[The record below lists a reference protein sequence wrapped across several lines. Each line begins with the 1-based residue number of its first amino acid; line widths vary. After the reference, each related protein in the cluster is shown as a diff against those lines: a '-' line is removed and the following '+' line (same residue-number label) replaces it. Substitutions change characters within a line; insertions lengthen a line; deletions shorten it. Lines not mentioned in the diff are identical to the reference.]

1 MLPEIVSLNTSPS
14 LSVPWWKVIYDF
26 SALTQWIDSSLH
38 NVMSPFWTTI
48 TEMLIIGVLILLF
61 YALVGL
67 FLVYAERKV
76 CAFMQNRLGPNRVG
90 PFGIFQTIAD
100 LFKLLFKELIPIKNA
115 DGFLFN
121 LAPFIVII
129 ASFMA
134 IAAIPFAKGP
144 HAIDLNIG
152 VLYVMAVSAMGV
164 IGVLLAGWSSNNK
177 YSLIGAMRSGAQ
189 IVSYELSVGLS
200 LITIVILAGS
210 MQLSVIVEAQRDGW
224 FIFKGHFSAFI
235 AFIIFLIS
243 STAETNRGPFDLAE
257 AESELTAGYHTE
269 YSGIKF
275 AFFFLAEYINM
286 FIVASIAATVFLGGW
301 MPFHVG
307 QWAGFNHVMD
317 FIPPFIWYI
326 GKTFFVI
333 FMMMWFKWTFPRL
346 RIDQLLTLEWK
357 YLLPINLFNVLI
369 MAFLVLMG
377 WHF

>member
-1 MLPEIVSLNTSPS
+1 
-14 LSVPWWKVIYDF
+14 
-26 SALTQWIDSSLH
+26 
-38 NVMSPFWTTI
+38 MSPFWTTV

-100 LFKLLFKELIPIKNA
+100 LFKLLFKELVPIKNA

-134 IAAIPFAKGP
+134 IAAIPFAKGL

-152 VLYVMAVSAMGV
+152 VLYVIAVSAMGV

-189 IVSYELSVGLS
+189 IVSYELSVGLAI
-200 LITIVILAGS
+200 ITIVILAGS

-224 FIFKGHFSAFI
+224 FIFKGHIPAFI

-307 QWAGFNHVMD
+307 SWEGFNHIMD

-333 FMMMWFKWTFPRL
+333 FLMMWFKWTFPRL

-357 YLLPINLFNVLI
+357 YLLPINLVNVLI
-369 MAFLVLMG
+369 MAFIVLMG

>member
-1 MLPEIVSLNTSPS
+1 MPFD
-14 LSVPWWKVIYDF
+14 IYDF
-26 SALTQWIDSSLH
+26 TSLTQWIDTSLH
-38 NVMSPFWTTI
+38 NAMSPFWAVVI
-48 TEMLIIGVLILLF
+48 EMLIAGVMILLF
-61 YALVGL
+61 YALIGL

-90 PFGIFQTIAD
+90 PFGMFQTIAD
-100 LFKLLFKELIPIKNA
+100 LVKLLMVELVPINKA
-115 DGFLFN
+115 DKFLFN

-134 IAAIPFAKGP
+134 IAAIPFAKGL

-152 VLYVMAVSAMGV
+152 VLYVIAVSSMGV
-164 IGVLLAGWSSNNK
+164 IGILLAGWSSNNK

-200 LITIVILAGS
+200 LITVVILAGS
-210 MQLSVIVEAQRDGW
+210 MQLSEIVTGQADGW
-224 FIFKGHFSAFI
+224 FIFKGHIPAFI
-235 AFIIFLIS
+235 AFIIFLIA

-307 QWAGFNHVMD
+307 HWDGFNHIMD
-317 FIPPFIWYI
+317 FIPHFIWFI
-326 GKTFFVI
+326 VKAFFVV
-333 FMMMWFKWTFPRL
+333 FLMMWFKWTFPRL

-357 YLLPINLFNVLI
+357 YLLPINLVNILVMSFS
-369 MAFLVLMG
+369 VLMG